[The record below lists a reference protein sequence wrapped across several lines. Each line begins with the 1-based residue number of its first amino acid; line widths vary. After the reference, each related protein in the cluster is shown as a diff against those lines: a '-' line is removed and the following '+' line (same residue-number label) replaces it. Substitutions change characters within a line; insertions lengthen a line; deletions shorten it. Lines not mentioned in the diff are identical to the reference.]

1 MLLPRATTSPLTN
14 AVGSIMGGI
23 DRRKK
28 EEQAAQL
35 KQLMGGALSGDANA
49 MQQLAT
55 TDPNAFMAIQ
65 QHQGQQAAAQAKLT
79 QQPVADTKMIKQRAD
94 ANAMKQELLANV
106 SVLPEDQREQALI
119 DASSQFNSVYG
130 GVLEFPTSIGE
141 REARLFGQLNEKTT
155 EIATKLAK
163 DAALGRTDKYAA
175 KFNSMY
181 QPLAKVRG
189 NVKNVEGLIN
199 NAIKN
204 NSGVSDQ
211 AAIIALFKTLDP
223 TSVVSQNE
231 SGTIVTSDS
240 LPNQMVTAVNK
251 LLSGEKMSN
260 SLRNDIL
267 QTANVLI
274 DQKENSFYHGMQPF
288 VEASEREGL
297 TIDDYMGGTLAQG
310 YRDWMQTDTTKP
322 VAVEVTK
329 EDELLSEGEMIIKKH
344 SEEKSTDF
352 VIGEYTEDDI
362 QDAVS
367 RYGITR
373 EEVLQRLGGQ

>member
-1 MLLPRATTSPLTN
+1 
-14 AVGSIMGGI
+14 MGGI
-23 DRRKK
+23 NRRKQ

-35 KQLMGGALSGDANA
+35 KQLMGGALTGDANA
-49 MQQLAT
+49 MQQLGQI
-55 TDPNAFMAIQ
+55 DPNAFMAIQ
-65 QHQGQQAAAQAKLT
+65 QHQAKIT
-79 QQPVADTKMIKQRAD
+79 QKPVVDTKMTKQKAD
-94 ANAMKQELLANV
+94 ANAMKQELLT
-106 SVLPEDQREQALI
+106 SISTLPEDQREQALI
-119 DASSQFNSVYG
+119 DAGSQFNSVYG
-130 GVLEFPTSIGE
+130 GVLDFPTSIGE
-141 REARLFGQLNEKTT
+141 RETRLFGQLNDKTT
-155 EIATKLAK
+155 ELATKLAK
-163 DAALGRTDKYAA
+163 DAALGRTDKYAL

-260 SLRNDIL
+260 QLRNDIL

-288 VEASEREGL
+288 IEASEREGL

-310 YRDWMQTDTTKP
+310 YRDWIQTDTTKP
-322 VAVEVTK
+322 VAVETTK
-329 EDELLSEGEMIIKKH
+329 EEELLSEGEMIIKKH
-344 SEEKSTDF
+344 KKDTKKPDLSGMPVDERAN
-352 VIGEYTEDDI
+352 Y
-362 QDAVS
+362 
-367 RYGITR
+367 Y
-373 EEVLQRLGGQ
+373 LGL